1 MAAKGTGKACKGML
15 GAVPR
20 ILVMGTL
27 GKCSRN
33 SGRFPFLLQEHR
45 RTGLGMDTKL
55 VPVTVKQL
63 SRSPESST
71 RIEEPCLAQTP

>member
-1 MAAKGTGKACKGML
+1 MAAKGTGTACKGVL

-33 SGRFPFLLQEHR
+33 SGRFPFLPQEHR
-45 RTGLGMDTKL
+45 RTGSGMDTKP
-55 VPVTVKQL
+55 VAVTVKQL
-63 SRSPESST
+63 KRSPESST
-71 RIEEPCLAQTP
+71 RIEELCLAQPP